1 MLKTR
6 IWLNGKR
13 GPLMVVAVVVSLIGS
28 YFGHTFHANGFFDG

>member
-13 GPLMVVAVVVSLIGS
+13 GLLLIVAAVAAVVGAR
-28 YFGHTFHANGFFDG
+28 FGVCVKGHGFFDG

>member
-13 GPLMVVAVVVSLIGS
+13 GLLLVVAAATAAVGAH
-28 YFGHTFHANGFFDG
+28 FGHCFHAAGFFDG